1 MSVKL
6 RIAVVDDD
14 QNLAENVR
22 DIFELAAYQVAV
34 ANDGNQALALFKQ
47 EKFDL
52 AFVDVKLPDTSGQ
65 ELVKRL
71 TSLAPN
77 TEYIMITANASL
89 ESAIA
94 SVNLPQ
100 VIGYEIKPVNM
111 ERLLAFVHQVATRKK
126 AQMDASEN
134 RKALQTLMSNL
145 PGMAYRCKNE
155 PQWTMKFVSDGCEQL
170 TGYTQDE
177 LLNNRV
183 AAYGDLIC
191 ESHRETVWASVQKAL
206 NVKHHFEL
214 RYPIIDKQGQERWV
228 WEKGIGVVS
237 TDDMSGIDLVNGFI
251 MDITKEKN
259 MESQLQQAHKIE
271 AIGTLTGG
279 IAHDFN
285 NILGII
291 LGNLELAMD
300 EFTEW
305 SPAWINLQEIKTA
318 TFRARDVV
326 QQLLSFT
333 RKTKNQHLPI
343 EINALAR
350 EAVAL
355 LRASIPTTIDIRVDI
370 SDGLPAINA
379 DATQIQQIILNLTT
393 NGVHAMENSQGV
405 LSLSLET
412 VCIGQTCDTHPHFQE
427 MPHGQYVQLVVRDTG
442 PGVDPAIMGKIFDPY
457 FTTREVGKGTG
468 LGLTV
473 VKGIV
478 NGHDGA
484 IAIDSRPGKGTA
496 VYVIFP
502 AVPHTPEASIGVDD
516 ASPGGQEHILIV
528 DDEPSLLKMV
538 QKVLQR
544 LGYQVTTHENPQRAL
559 DQFTKNPGAFD
570 MVITDMTMPVLSGDE
585 LARALL
591 AIRPDLPIIL
601 CTGYTE
607 RINALAARNLGIKK
621 FIEKLLERRKLAVA
635 VREVLD
641 DARA

>member
-71 TSLAPN
+71 TSLAPD
-77 TEYIMITANASL
+77 TEYIMITGNASL

-237 TDDMSGIDLVNGFI
+237 TDDMPGIDLVDGFI

-300 EFTEW
+300 EFPEW
-305 SPAWINLQEIKTA
+305 NPAWINLQEIKTA

-333 RKTKNQHLPI
+333 RKTKSQHLPI

-370 SDGLPAINA
+370 PDGLPAINA

-538 QKVLQR
+538 QKVLQH

-591 AIRPDLPIIL
+591 SIRPDLPIIL

-621 FIEKLLERRKLAVA
+621 FIEKPLERRKLAVA

>member
-1 MSVKL
+1 MSVNL

-14 QNLAENVR
+14 KNLAENVR
-22 DIFELAAYQVAV
+22 DIFELAAYQVFV
-34 ANDGNQALALFKQ
+34 ANDGKQALALFKQ
-47 EKFDL
+47 EKIDL

-65 ELVKRL
+65 ELVKKL
-71 TSLAPN
+71 TSLAPD
-77 TEYIMITANASL
+77 TEYIMITGNASL

-94 SVNLPQ
+94 SVNLPR

-111 ERLLAFVHQVATRKK
+111 ERLLAFVYQVATRKK
-126 AQMDASEN
+126 AQMDAHEN

-177 LLNNRV
+177 LRNNRV
-183 AAYGDLIC
+183 RAYGDLIC
-191 ESHRETVWASVQKAL
+191 ESHRKKVWERVQKAL

-214 RYPIIDKQGQERWV
+214 RYPIINKQGQERWV

-237 TDDMSGIDLVNGFI
+237 KEDMQGIDFIDGFI

-259 MESQLQQAHKIE
+259 MESQLQQAHKME

-300 EFTEW
+300 EFPDW
-305 SPAWINLQEIKTA
+305 KPAWINLQEIKMA

-326 QQLLSFT
+326 RQLLSFT
-333 RKTKNQHLPI
+333 RKTKSQQMPI
-343 EINALAR
+343 EINELVR
-350 EAVAL
+350 ESVAL
-355 LRASIPTTIDIRVDI
+355 LRASIPTTIDIRADI
-370 SDGLPAINA
+370 PDALPAINA

-405 LSLSLET
+405 LTLSLKA
-412 VCIGQTCDTHPHFQE
+412 VCLGNTCETHPHFQG

-442 PGVDPAIMGKIFDPY
+442 PGVDPAIMEKIFDPY
-457 FTTREVGKGTG
+457 FTTREVGRGTG

-484 IAIDSRPGKGTA
+484 ITIDSTPGKGTA

-502 AVPHTPEASIGVDD
+502 AVPHAPVASVCVEDD
-516 ASPGGQEHILIV
+516 PPGGQEHILIV

-538 QKVLQR
+538 RKVLQR
-544 LGYQVTTHENPQRAL
+544 LGYQVTTHENPQSAL

-570 MVITDMTMPVLSGDE
+570 LVITDMTMPKLSGDE
-585 LARALL
+585 LAKALL
-591 AIRPDLPIIL
+591 FIRPDLPIIL
-601 CTGYTE
+601 CTGYTD
-607 RINALAARNLGIKK
+607 RINALAAGNLGIKK
-621 FIEKLLERRKLAVA
+621 FIEKPLERRKLAVA

-641 DARA
+641 DAPV